1 MPDPSSPVQQNQIQ
15 ITVLYE
21 GDVYELETFA
31 GEYRN
36 LMMLIF
42 DKIFTEDFGE
52 CKGMGRCGTCMVEIL
67 SDHPALGSLE
77 RNEESTIGKITT
89 ARKNIRLSCQLLVNS
104 SLQGIKVKILR
115 EGQ

>member
-1 MPDPSSPVQQNQIQ
+1 MPDLSSPAQQNRIQ

-21 GDVYELETFA
+21 EDVYELETIE

-36 LMMLIF
+36 LMMLIY
-42 DKIFTEDFGE
+42 DKIYTEEFGE
-52 CKGMGRCGTCMVEIL
+52 CRGMGRCGTCMVEIL
-67 SDHPALGSLE
+67 SDHSALGSME
-77 RNEESTIGKITT
+77 RNEESTIRKITMP
-89 ARKNIRLSCQLLVNS
+89 RKDIRLSCQLLINS

>member
-1 MPDPSSPVQQNQIQ
+1 MADFSSPAQPNRIH

-21 GDVYELETFA
+21 GDAYELETYE

-42 DKIFTEDFGE
+42 DRIYTEEFGE

-77 RNEESTIGKITT
+77 RNEESTIRKITT
-89 ARKNIRLSCQLLVNS
+89 PRKDIRLSCQLLIDS
-104 SLQGIKVKILR
+104 GLQGLKVKILR

>member
-1 MPDPSSPVQQNQIQ
+1 MPDLSSPAQQNRIQ

-21 GDVYELETFA
+21 EDVYELETIE

-42 DKIFTEDFGE
+42 DKIYTEEFGE
-52 CKGMGRCGTCMVEIL
+52 CRGMGRCGTCMVEIL
-67 SDHPALGSLE
+67 SDHSGLGSME
-77 RNEESTIGKITT
+77 RNEESTIRKITMP
-89 ARKNIRLSCQLLVNS
+89 RKDIRLSCQLLINS
-104 SLQGIKVKILR
+104 GLQGIKVKILR

>member
-1 MPDPSSPVQQNQIQ
+1 MPDSSSPAQQNLIH
-15 ITVLYE
+15 ITLLYE
-21 GDVYELETFA
+21 GDVYELEA
-31 GEYRN
+31 PEGAYRN

-42 DKIFTEDFGE
+42 DKIYTEEFGE

-67 SDHPALGSLE
+67 GDHPALSSLE
-77 RNEESTIGKITT
+77 RNEESTIRKITPL
-89 ARKNIRLSCQLLVNS
+89 RKDIRLSCQLLVNS